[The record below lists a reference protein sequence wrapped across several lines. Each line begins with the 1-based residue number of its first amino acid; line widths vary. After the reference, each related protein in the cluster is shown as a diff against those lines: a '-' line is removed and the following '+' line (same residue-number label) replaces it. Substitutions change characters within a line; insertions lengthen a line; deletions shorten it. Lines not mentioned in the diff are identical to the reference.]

1 MHVIG
6 VEHTRKGGS
15 FLLAQL
21 GASRIISRLTERGV
35 VSQRFVFAMHKIV
48 KKDCDA
54 NLNVSH

>member
-1 MHVIG
+1 MHIG

-35 VSQRFVFAMHKIV
+35 VSQRFVFCNAQNCEKKIAMQI
-48 KKDCDA
+48 
-54 NLNVSH
+54 